1 MAKDGDNSFRK
12 IIHVDMDAFFASVEQ
27 RDNPLLRGQPVAV
40 GGSAKRGVVAAAS
53 YEARQFG
60 VRSAMPSVTAARRCS
75 SLIFVPPRFEVY
87 REVSQ
92 HIREVF
98 HRYTGLV
105 EPLSLDEAYLDVTQD
120 EQKIGSATKTA
131 HLIRAAI
138 REETGLTASAGV
150 SYNKFLAKIA
160 SDQNKPDGIFVIRP
174 HEGAKFVSSLP
185 VRRFYGVGPKT
196 AERMAGLGIEVG
208 SDICT
213 KDMRFLL
220 QHFGKSA
227 DYLYN
232 AARGLDQREVRPDR
246 IRKSVGRERTYSDDM
261 HADVEMYAALEDVVE
276 SVWERIEKNRVTG
289 RTVTLKIKYADFRQ
303 ITRSKSCDDYVLGK
317 GQFGVLARELLA
329 PLLPV
334 EIGVRL
340 IGLTLSNLSGM
351 ESIREVDSLS
361 ESIGEQQ
368 MFDF

>member
-1 MAKDGDNSFRK
+1 
-12 IIHVDMDAFFASVEQ
+12 
-27 RDNPLLRGQPVAV
+27 
-40 GGSAKRGVVAAAS
+40 
-53 YEARQFG
+53 
-60 VRSAMPSVTAARRCS
+60 
-75 SLIFVPPRFEVY
+75 
-87 REVSQ
+87 
-92 HIREVF
+92 
-98 HRYTGLV
+98 
-105 EPLSLDEAYLDVTQD
+105 
-120 EQKIGSATKTA
+120 
-131 HLIRAAI
+131 
-138 REETGLTASAGV
+138 
-150 SYNKFLAKIA
+150 
-160 SDQNKPDGIFVIRP
+160 
-174 HEGAKFVSSLP
+174 
-185 VRRFYGVGPKT
+185 
-196 AERMAGLGIEVG
+196 MAGLGIEVG